1 MLPLYLMIL
10 GALVVLLAFTLP
22 TIIQDW
28 RRARTGHK

>member
-1 MLPLYLMIL
+1 MDT
-10 GALVVLLAFTLP
+10 VLLLLLIIFVGGLAFTLP